1 MAFGFRAKSYGEHAH
16 AMGYKSLASGSHSNA
31 WGYESVASGAHGY
44 ALGWRSQA
52 TGWSSLALGQN
63 AIASGAY
70 ALALGDSTVA
80 SGYNS
85 LALGSYARSSG
96 HNTVAAANN
105 SEARSYREVQF
116 GSFVDVASLG
126 TADPDSYVP
135 EEALFVI
142 GNGTS
147 DGARSN
153 ALVIRKDGAASFSDS
168 LHVDENVDVDGNLN
182 IDGQLNG
189 NAATFS
195 GVVNVTNK
203 LVTDSISSAVGGHLN
218 LRSALDVNVDATD
231 DISLDAAD
239 DLNLEGRDIFIDVN
253 EFFELRMDDNED
265 YIGMDD
271 TGGGSEF
278 LWLQDA
284 SILSSDNLLTVM
296 SEDGLRIAVGESA
309 NDAGIEIHDNSD
321 IMIQY
326 ADSLYQPIGRSYF
339 VHIDPSESS
348 NPHPI
353 MTGQEHVYLTDDLEG
368 NWTMMQHFVTGD
380 ERNGDGN
387 FLGIYGTEDISISAG
402 YDAGLEFS
410 QYFDAAVLYGD
421 SIELKGETFV
431 TDDLHVTGALTVG
444 GVPVTAPL
452 AYNFGRVLMA
462 GTPIGSTSASVP
474 ADQVISQ
481 LGSAFHLNSGNI
493 VVGATGYYEL
503 TFSAEVVSLA
513 GGADIL
519 VDVEVNG
526 GIVGFCR
533 SAGILKQTSLS
544 GTPSGIVNGNC
555 TLSLT
560 AGDAIQ
566 MSVVDISEFPN
577 PSTLYSLPSFF
588 TISRVD

>member
-1 MAFGFRAKSYGEHAH
+1 
-16 AMGYKSLASGSHSNA
+16 
-31 WGYESVASGAHGY
+31 
-44 ALGWRSQA
+44 
-52 TGWSSLALGQN
+52 
-63 AIASGAY
+63 
-70 ALALGDSTVA
+70 
-80 SGYNS
+80 
-85 LALGSYARSSG
+85 
-96 HNTVAAANN
+96 
-105 SEARSYREVQF
+105 
-116 GSFVDVASLG
+116 
-126 TADPDSYVP
+126 
-135 EEALFVI
+135 
-142 GNGTS
+142 
-147 DGARSN
+147 
-153 ALVIRKDGAASFSDS
+153 
-168 LHVDENVDVDGNLN
+168 
-182 IDGQLNG
+182 
-189 NAATFS
+189 
-195 GVVNVTNK
+195 
-203 LVTDSISSAVGGHLN
+203 
-218 LRSALDVNVDATD
+218 
-231 DISLDAAD
+231 
-239 DLNLEGRDIFIDVN
+239 
-253 EFFELRMDDNED
+253 
-265 YIGMDD
+265 MDD

-296 SEDGLRIAVGESA
+296 GEDGLRIAVGESA

-380 ERNGDGN
+380 ERNGNGN

-503 TFSAEVVSLA
+503 TFSAEVVSMA

-577 PSTLYSLPSFF
+577 PSTLYSSPSFF